1 MRGTS
6 PVGWSGVSPRV
17 PRLVSGQV
25 FRCVSLSLSLSLAA
39 GQECCHASPRQRM
52 QRRPPGSRLRTVRA
66 HASPDAGEGR
76 GRPPPVFSRS
86 RRRRAECAC
95 SGLGP
100 GCAVSAAGAGRASAG
115 EGRGRLRGGEHPEE
129 RDASPGGAFRSQGF
143 VERER
148 ERERKRERGGR
159 RAVRCRPAGR
169 ACGRSRSAAGTV
181 RVPRTRVARS
191 GLWWVVPYAGEQP
204 IDCGHPC
211 TYDRACSWLSIHKA
225 VVGR

>member
-129 RDASPGGAFRSQGF
+129 GDASPGGAFRSQGF

-148 ERERKRERGGR
+148 AASGAVPTGR
-159 RAVRCRPAGR
+159 P

-181 RVPRTRVARS
+181 CVPRTRVARS